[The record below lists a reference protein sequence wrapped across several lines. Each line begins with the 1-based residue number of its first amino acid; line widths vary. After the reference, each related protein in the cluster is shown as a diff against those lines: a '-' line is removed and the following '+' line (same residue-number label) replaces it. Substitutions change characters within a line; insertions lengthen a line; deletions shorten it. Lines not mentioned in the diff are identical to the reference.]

1 MRTPFS
7 SARQAL
13 KISWNT
19 ARMASVGN
27 GPGLA
32 ADNRSAI
39 WRSRDG
45 T

>member
-19 ARMASVGN
+19 ERIASVGN
-27 GPGLA
+27 GPGLV
-32 ADNRSAI
+32 ADRRSAI

>member
-1 MRTPFS
+1 MRTRFS

-19 ARMASVGN
+19 ERIASVGN

-32 ADNRSAI
+32 ADRRSAI
-39 WRSRDG
+39 CRSREG